1 MYRDLKTEN
10 ILLSASGHIMLTDF
24 GLCKENLKF
33 GETTTTF
40 CGTKERQGDA
50 THNQETIHHAEA

>member
-24 GLCKENLKF
+24 GLCKEN
-33 GETTTTF
+33 ETTTTF
-40 CGTKERQGDA
+40 CGTMEYMA
-50 THNQETIHHAEA
+50 PEVVSHHKYGWAVDW